1 MDNTNKKHVISADS
15 VQVYQDVSIGANQP
29 TKEERIKTPHALID
43 FLPPT
48 IPNYNAADWTRD
60 ATFLIQHLTQ
70 QQQKQQEWNEGED
83 SSNDDIIQE
92 KRSQHLKNIT
102 SSATSSAEGPVL
114 VVGGTMMYLQWLVH
128 GRPDA
133 QKPTSEAIQKAASI
147 IEPFQDAS
155 DWEGAIEFIEKQKQP
170 DIIMKRIQQLCGQ
183 DWYRL
188 RRILEI
194 AFTSTSSPDALFT
207 GERTNGLLQQCPD
220 NNFDIDLRCFFL
232 CPNDRLQHMH
242 EMDERCHSM
251 ILRGLLNETTQL
263 LQKKIPLEGQV
274 ARAIGYR
281 QTIDFLMSSEQTL
294 DEYIANFC
302 TATRRYA
309 KKQMAWFR
317 KDSSFVFVP
326 VPMQLPPEDR
336 IIQTTQHIQQLLCPT
351 NYESELTS
359 PNSSSVQ
366 TRQLNQQ
373 QGPKM
378 KFFIPKPHGVLHK
391 GSDEYNRILEQ
402 VQTCRTQLSSSQEQ
416 QIPIVDTKPIV

>member
-1 MDNTNKKHVISADS
+1 MCIDKSNKKHVISADS
-15 VQVYQDVSIGANQP
+15 VQVYQGVSIGANQP
-29 TKEERIKTPHALID
+29 TKEERMKTPHALID

-60 ATFLIQHLTQ
+60 ATFLIQHFTQ
-70 QQQKQQEWNEGED
+70 QQQQFNKGEEN
-83 SSNDDIIQE
+83 SSDVIQE
-92 KRSQHLKNIT
+92 RRSQHLKNIT
-102 SSATSSAEGPVL
+102 SSATCSGEGPLL

-133 QKPTSEAIQKAASI
+133 QKPTMEAVQRAASI
-147 IEPFQDAS
+147 IEPYQDAN
-155 DWEGAIEFIEKQKQP
+155 DWEGAIEFIEKQNQP
-170 DIIMKRIQQLCGQ
+170 EVIMERIQQLCGQ

-194 AFTSTSSPDALFT
+194 SFTSTSSTEAFFS

-232 CPNDRLQHMH
+232 CPDDRLQHMH

-251 ILRGLLNETTQL
+251 ILRGLLTETTRL

-294 DEYIANFC
+294 DEYIADFC

-336 IIQTTQHIQQLLCPT
+336 IIQTTQHIQQLLLSS

-359 PNSSSVQ
+359 STSSSAQ

-378 KFFIPKPHGVLHK
+378 KFFIPKPHDVLHK
-391 GSDEYNRILEQ
+391 GTDEYNHILKQAE
-402 VQTCRTQLSSSQEQ
+402 TCRKQLSLQEQ
-416 QIPIVDTKPIV
+416 QTTNVDTKTII